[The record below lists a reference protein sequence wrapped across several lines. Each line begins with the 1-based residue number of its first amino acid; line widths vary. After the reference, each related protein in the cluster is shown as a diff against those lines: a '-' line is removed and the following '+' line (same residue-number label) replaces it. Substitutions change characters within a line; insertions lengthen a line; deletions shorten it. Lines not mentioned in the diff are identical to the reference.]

1 MRHSIERTILSSI
14 IEHSFVGEN
23 IDIRRAWLD
32 PEIFIDDTHKE
43 IAEELN
49 KMASSGEPICADTLM
64 LWLKKS
70 GKLGDMMATEIYNIL
85 AATPAGSKK
94 FFDDLLGVLK
104 REAQNDKKRM
114 LAYV

>member
-1 MRHSIERTILSSI
+1 MRYSIERTILSSV
-14 IEHSFVGEN
+14 IENSFVCEN
-23 IDIRRAWLD
+23 IDIRRIWLD
-32 PEIFIDDTHKE
+32 PEIFIDGTHKV

-49 KMASSGEPICADTLM
+49 KMASAGEPICADTLM
-64 LWLKKS
+64 LCLKNS
-70 GKLGDMMATEIYNIL
+70 GKLDNRTTIEIFDIL